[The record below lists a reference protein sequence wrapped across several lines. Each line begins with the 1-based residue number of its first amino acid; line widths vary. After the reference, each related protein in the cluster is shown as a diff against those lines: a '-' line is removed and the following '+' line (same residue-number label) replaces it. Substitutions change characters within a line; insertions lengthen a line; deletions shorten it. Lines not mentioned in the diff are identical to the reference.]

1 MSNKNLSLLFTGQGS
16 QFAEMG
22 ADFVNKYDW
31 VKERYTISSEILG
44 YDLLEAQSD
53 PSLLNLTQYSQPM
66 IFVFSSIVIDL
77 CKDFLHKNFSK
88 ITLAGH
94 SLGEYCA
101 LYFAEALNF
110 EEMLE
115 VVKSRADSMSIVSD
129 PNKYVMYAILKKEDL
144 KIDETLF
151 GNGIYIANINSDRQ
165 VVICGLKDTVNQFK
179 EQNPIGKFIPLNVS
193 APFHSDL
200 MKDSAKIFSEKI
212 KNNSFKKIKIDLISN
227 HKLINYKEISEKDYG
242 NQLSLQIHSP
252 VMWSETIKTILNDD
266 INTFIEIGPK
276 KTLLNF
282 LPKDFQGEKYSFC
295 SIEEIKNV

>member
-22 ADFVNKYDW
+22 TDFINKYDW
-31 VKERYTISSEILG
+31 VKDRYSISSKILG

-165 VVICGLKDTVNQFK
+165 VVICGLKDTVNKFK
-179 EQNPIGKFIPLNVS
+179 EKNPIGKFIPLNVS

-252 VMWSETIKTILNDD
+252 VMWSETIKTILNED